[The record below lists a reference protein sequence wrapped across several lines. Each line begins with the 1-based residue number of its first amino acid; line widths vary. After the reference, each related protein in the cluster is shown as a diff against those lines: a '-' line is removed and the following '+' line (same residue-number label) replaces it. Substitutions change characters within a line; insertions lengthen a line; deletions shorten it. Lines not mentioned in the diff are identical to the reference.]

1 MCVHVEGDLS
11 GCCCVGMDCC
21 GFAFVPGGLGSVSLH
36 ERGAAG
42 CGHACVCAQTH
53 VGRTC
58 LSAQAT
64 GIHVYMAW
72 AICCLMQALETWLL
86 SYVPD
91 LLGDL
96 KQAAFPLWSHF
107 PLLYTGDGKLHL
119 CITQSAMGCG
129 ELYPTFW
136 NGLSL
141 AVEASIPGLS
151 WTLVNR
157 GS

>member
-1 MCVHVEGDLS
+1 
-11 GCCCVGMDCC
+11 
-21 GFAFVPGGLGSVSLH
+21 
-36 ERGAAG
+36 
-42 CGHACVCAQTH
+42 
-53 VGRTC
+53 
-58 LSAQAT
+58 
-64 GIHVYMAW
+64 
-72 AICCLMQALETWLL
+72 MQALETWLL
-86 SYVPD
+86 SCVPD

-136 NGLSL
+136 NGLFL